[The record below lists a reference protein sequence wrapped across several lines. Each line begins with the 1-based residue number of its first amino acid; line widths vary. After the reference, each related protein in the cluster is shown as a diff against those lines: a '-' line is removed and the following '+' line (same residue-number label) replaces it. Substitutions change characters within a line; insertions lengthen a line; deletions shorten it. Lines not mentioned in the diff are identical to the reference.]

1 MNVGFACA
9 GTVHQNEVV
18 GVFGELSG
26 AEDWP
31 AAIRSHETLDSNVRM
46 ICSPGPVAPAAPIPL
61 GGNPPEKW
69 LC

>member
-26 AEDWP
+26 AEGVGPGLGDGGGAVIEGGKILVMRELCNP
-31 AAIRSHETLDSNVRM
+31 HLILD
-46 ICSPGPVAPAAPIPL
+46 
-61 GGNPPEKW
+61 
-69 LC
+69 